1 MDKPQQ
7 DRLSIGEA
15 SRYLNVAIE
24 TLRRWDKKG
33 KIESYRSPGGHRYF
47 SRKDLKELFKKRRYQ
62 RIKKKDKS
70 LLGTKGATEK
80 TAVVASERYPVSVN
94 TFSKKTN
101 KLKTR
106 RFPYKEPK
114 KRIAKNL
121 PVKRIFL
128 FLLVF
133 FAAVDIVLL
142 FFYFFARNLVFP
154 IPYF

>member
-47 SRKDLKELFKKRRYQ
+47 SRKDLKKLFKKRRYQ
-62 RIKKKDKS
+62 RIEKKDKS
-70 LLGTKGATEK
+70 LLGTKGATK
-80 TAVVASERYPVSVN
+80 KIAAVVNESYPESG
-94 TFSKKTN
+94 FSKRTK
-101 KLKTR
+101 KLKNR

-121 PVKRIFL
+121 PIKRIFL

-133 FAAVDIVLL
+133 FAAVDIVLI

>member
-47 SRKDLKELFKKRRYQ
+47 SRKDLKKLFKKGRYQ

-70 LLGTKGATEK
+70 LLGTKGTTK
-80 TAVVASERYPVSVN
+80 KIAVVVSEPYPKGVN
-94 TFSKKTN
+94 FSKKTN

-106 RFPYKEPK
+106 RFPYKKSK

-121 PVKRIFL
+121 PIKRIFL

-133 FAAVDIVLL
+133 FAAVDIVLI

>member
-47 SRKDLKELFKKRRYQ
+47 SRKDLKKLFKKGRYQ

-70 LLGTKGATEK
+70 LLGTKRATEK
-80 TAVVASERYPVSVN
+80 ITVVVN
-94 TFSKKTN
+94 ESCPENGFSKRTK
-101 KLKTR
+101 KL
-106 RFPYKEPK
+106 K
-114 KRIAKNL
+114 KRITKNL
-121 PVKRIFL
+121 PIRKMFL

-133 FAAVDIVLL
+133 FAAVDIVLIL
-142 FFYFFARNLVFP
+142 FYFFARNLVFP

>member
-70 LLGTKGATEK
+70 LLGTKEAAK
-80 TAVVASERYPVSVN
+80 KIAVVKSG
-94 TFSKKTN
+94 FSKKTK
-101 KLKTR
+101 KLKTKR
-106 RFPYKEPK
+106 LRYKNHK
-114 KRIAKNL
+114 KRTTKNL
-121 PVKRIFL
+121 PIKRIFL

-133 FAAVDIVLL
+133 FAAVDVILI